1 MGNDSDELR
10 CLQDSIAALDLRVK
24 ELEKSRKSWWQGLR
38 QGLLQEYNFL
48 VIVLGCAFIV
58 GLSAL
63 ALITFHDLFKQAPE
77 LTAALGLAFG
87 AIVGLIGT
95 YFGIKESHEARQE
108 AHSLA
113 QQAVGSNNS
122 GGGAKPSSEDGNSG
136 RLLAASPQE
145 PSEVE
150 ATEGAEP
157 VEEASEGA
165 EPRSGTDEPQTS
177 AQGRPSWWR
186 RWWRRWWCWWC
197 RIFGG

>member
-1 MGNDSDELR
+1 MGNDSDGLR
-10 CLQDSIAALDLRVK
+10 CLQDSLDSLDKRVK
-24 ELEKSRKSWWQGLR
+24 QLEKSRKSWG

-58 GLSAL
+58 GLSVL
-63 ALITFHDLFKQAPE
+63 ALWRFHDLFKQAPE

-122 GGGAKPSSEDGNSG
+122 GGGAKPCSEDGNFG
-136 RLLAASPQE
+136 RQFAVAPQE
-145 PSEVE
+145 PSEAE
-150 ATEGAEP
+150 ASEVAET
-157 VEEASEGA
+157 VEEASERA
-165 EPRSGTDEPQTS
+165 EQRSGTNEPQTS
-177 AQGRPSWWR
+177 AQGAQGRPWWR
-186 RWWRRWWCWWC
+186 R
-197 RIFGG
+197 IFGA